1 MTQHSLL
8 LCLERESVRPF
19 LRPLPDLGCLVPV
32 SRRQKGRQGPRQV
45 GRSDVPFGAK
55 GLGGRA
61 VWKHSFLG
69 GQPHSS
75 LGALTS
81 QVNLLPG
88 PTHKVLHWVSPFS
101 LGSPSSGGR
110 LSPG

>member
-55 GLGGRA
+55 GLGEEAG
-61 VWKHSFLG
+61 LCG
-69 GQPHSS
+69 N
-75 LGALTS
+75 T
-81 QVNLLPG
+81 
-88 PTHKVLHWVSPFS
+88 PFS
-101 LGSPSSGGR
+101 GVSHTAPLGP
-110 LSPG
+110 